1 MTDKT
6 LWLRWRSPILVFL
19 LGALAIAYSSQP
31 ISLVLFKHEVEK
43 RLENIHLFYQE
54 RYLNLGQELVELAK
68 ELRYTCNQHDIAL
81 LRDTI
86 EQSSGIQLLELRT
99 PTGDCSVY
107 GKNVRLIK
115 DFDDSSAS
123 IHHEN
128 DLFNYSVSPYH
139 NHRLKVQ
146 YRLPDAKLTLITEPV
161 QNVFTQS
168 EVCFG
173 CTAMT
178 LGRDGEEIDVFPR
191 HDTKQYTHIASK
203 YFGPNYAF
211 NVYATESG
219 ITYVTESDL
228 LITQLLLFFMLLS
241 ACLMIGLYRTP
252 ERTLKEMIAYGLMK
266 KEFIPYYQPIID
278 SRTGKTNGC
287 EVLIR
292 WKRSDGEII
301 SPNQFIPIAEHNGQI
316 KLLTR
321 YILEQVIEHLQDELN
336 DNQHFYSSIN
346 VTPQQLEDDGFLEE
360 TIKLLKEKGLAPH
373 RLALEVTERT
383 PFRNIAKAKQ
393 NIQRLADFG
402 ISIKLDDAGT
412 GYGGFSYLQNLPIG
426 TLKIDKMFIDTIGT
440 NDLKSNILDSIIL
453 FAKHAGL
460 KVIAEGVETQA
471 QVDYLHQRKIFL
483 MQGYYFAKPMPFDE
497 FKLYLQQDLT
507 ISER

>member
-1 MTDKT
+1 MDKT
-6 LWLRWRSPILVFL
+6 LWLRWRYPILVFF
-19 LGALAIAYSSQP
+19 LGAIAIVYSSQP

-86 EQSSGIQLLELRT
+86 EQSSGIQLLELQT

-191 HDTKQYTHIASK
+191 LDKKQYTHIASK

-228 LITQLLLFFMLLS
+228 FITQLLLFFMLLS

-252 ERTLKEMIAYGLMK
+252 ERTLKEMISYGLMK
-266 KEFIPYYQPIID
+266 KEFIPYYQPIVD
-278 SRTGKTNGC
+278 STTGAITCC

-292 WKRSDGEII
+292 WQRSDGELI

-316 KLLTR
+316 KLLTN
-321 YILEQVIEHLQDELN
+321 YIIEHVIDQFEGELIA
-336 DNQHFYSSIN
+336 DSQFYISIN
-346 VTPQQLEDDGFLEE
+346 VTPQQLEDDEFLST
-360 TIKLLKEKGLAPH
+360 TINLLKQRNVPAH
-373 RLALEVTERT
+373 RLAFEVTERI
-383 PFRNIAKAKQ
+383 PFSDLAKARRI
-393 NIQRLADFG
+393 IQHLTDFG

-412 GYGGFSYLQNLPIG
+412 GYGGFSYLQNLPID
-426 TLKIDKMFIDTIGT
+426 TLKIDKMFVDTIGT
-440 NDLKSNILDSIIL
+440 NDIKSNILDSIIL

-460 KVIAEGVETQA
+460 KVIAEGVETKA
-471 QVDYLHQRKIFL
+471 QVDYLHQREIYL
-483 MQGYYFAKPMPFDE
+483 MQGYHYAKPMPFNE
-497 FKLYLQQDLT
+497 FKQYLQQDLM
-507 ISER
+507 ISKR